1 MPIRKFRS
9 VEAMNQPVWRSPGD
23 PDLYAAIRGVWDFGT
38 RTARGRFRPGVFR
51 YRSVDEMNQRRADIR
66 AERTSDN

>member
-23 PDLYAAIRGVWDFGT
+23 ADLYAAIRGVWDFGT
-38 RTARGRFRPGVFR
+38 RTSRGRFRPGVFR
-51 YRSVDEMNQRRADIR
+51 YRSVDEMYRRRAEIR
-66 AERTSDN
+66 AEPTSAN